1 MSNIQQL
8 HKVSEQEGQQS
19 KSFAIYFNK
28 ATSRTYVLWL
38 GNTPS
43 GSCVEGFITSSV
55 SNEEHWE
62 TNDHGESDLINRIIH
77 SLKHY

>member
-28 ATSRTYVLWL
+28 DTAGTYVLWL

-43 GSCVEGFITSSV
+43 GSLVQYPMRNIGKPMIMGNLT
-55 SNEEHWE
+55 
-62 TNDHGESDLINRIIH
+62 
-77 SLKHY
+77 